1 MGDSVRLGSAVVLA
15 LGIAAGGFFAGFY
28 GGEGLLKAR
37 QLDRSVTVK
46 GLAEQEHPANIAI
59 WPIRYVRPGNNLQE
73 LVAAL
78 ETDAGRVE
86 KFLLSYGFDASEL
99 TINPPDIVDKQA
111 NNYGNDESRFRYSA
125 TGLVTVY
132 TTKVDTV
139 RDAKSLLIDLGKQ
152 GVTVSSNEY
161 QSRAEYIFTGLNDV
175 KPGMVEQATRN
186 ARAVAEKFAADSAST
201 LGKIKSARQGQ
212 FSISD
217 RDSNT
222 PHIKKVRIVSTLEY
236 YLAD

>member
-78 ETDAGRVE
+78 EADAGRVE

-222 PHIKKVRIVSTLEY
+222 PHIKKIRIVSTLEY

>member
-1 MGDSVRLGSAVVLA
+1 M
-15 LGIAAGGFFAGFY
+15 
-28 GGEGLLKAR
+28 
-37 QLDRSVTVK
+37 
-46 GLAEQEHPANIAI
+46 
-59 WPIRYVRPGNNLQE
+59 
-73 LVAAL
+73 
-78 ETDAGRVE
+78 
-86 KFLLSYGFDASEL
+86 